1 MLNEK
6 NVIFKM
12 NTRFLIYLETLDIE
26 KSIKLKI
33 KKILYYTNNFR
44 YNIIKKYKKL
54 SIKKG
59 IKMEEIGVLIN
70 KPRLEKRIEQL
81 AKKIEKD
88 YEGKD
93 LIFVGIL
100 KGSVMFMTE
109 LAKRIKNNV
118 ELDFMDV
125 SSYEGT
131 ESTGKVKINKDIRS
145 SIKGKEVIIIEDII
159 DTGRTL
165 TYITQYLKEKEPKS
179 LKIATMLSKP
189 SRRIME
195 LDVNYIGFCIEDKF
209 VVGYGLDYNE
219 KYRNLPYIG
228 YIEK

>member
-1 MLNEK
+1 
-6 NVIFKM
+6 
-12 NTRFLIYLETLDIE
+12 
-26 KSIKLKI
+26 
-33 KKILYYTNNFR
+33 
-44 YNIIKKYKKL
+44 
-54 SIKKG
+54 
-59 IKMEEIGVLIN
+59 MEVNVLIN
-70 KPRLEKRIEQL
+70 KARLENRIEEM
-81 AKKIEKD
+81 AKQIEKD

-93 LIFVGIL
+93 IVFIGIL

-109 LAKRIKNNV
+109 LAKNIKNNV
-118 ELDFMDV
+118 EMDFMDV

-131 ESTGKVKINKDIRS
+131 ESSGDVRINSDIRN
-145 SIKGKEVIIIEDII
+145 SIKGKDVIIIEDII

-165 TYITQYLKEKEPKS
+165 TYLIEYLKQKNPNS

-195 LDVNYIGFCIEDKF
+195 LNVDYIGFSINDEF

-228 YIEK
+228 YIE

>member
-1 MLNEK
+1 
-6 NVIFKM
+6 
-12 NTRFLIYLETLDIE
+12 
-26 KSIKLKI
+26 
-33 KKILYYTNNFR
+33 
-44 YNIIKKYKKL
+44 
-54 SIKKG
+54 
-59 IKMEEIGVLIN
+59 MEVNVLIN
-70 KPRLEKRIEQL
+70 KARLENRIEEM
-81 AKKIEKD
+81 AKQIEKD

-93 LIFVGIL
+93 IVFIGIL
-100 KGSVMFMTE
+100 KGSVMFMAE
-109 LAKRIKNNV
+109 LAKNIKSNV

-131 ESTGKVKINKDIRS
+131 ESSGDVRINSDIRN
-145 SIKGKEVIIIEDII
+145 SIKGKDVIIVEDII

-165 TYITQYLKEKEPKS
+165 TYLIEYLKQKQPNS

-195 LDVNYIGFCIEDKF
+195 LNVDYIGFSINDEF

-228 YIEK
+228 YLE